1 MQGSRLKFW
10 LVAALGL
17 GNALVVSAQEL
28 PLAVAVRPSSE
39 QDDGPGLRTAEQ
51 SAAAGAFLRLA
62 ESATTSTHTAAVST
76 HATGGGGRGALLE
89 TRAEVVLMS
98 RKGLP
103 LRSPVGLSLIGG
115 GSYAAGSSGFPDS
128 SGVRAGVKLQPVFE
142 DQLGF
147 DGALS
152 VAYESRGFN
161 LVPAVSV
168 ELLLARHIGDTLLL
182 LNLGYGAGL
191 SEAERS
197 GRLRAA
203 ILTPV
208 VAKLRLGLEA
218 RGALDLER
226 DEDEPTGE
234 PDYDVIAGAV
244 ANYTFSHISVTAGAG
259 PSALRF
265 RNGRDTQVGAVAF
278 MGLGATL

>member
-1 MQGSRLKFW
+1 
-10 LVAALGL
+10 
-17 GNALVVSAQEL
+17 
-28 PLAVAVRPSSE
+28 
-39 QDDGPGLRTAEQ
+39 
-51 SAAAGAFLRLA
+51 
-62 ESATTSTHTAAVST
+62 
-76 HATGGGGRGALLE
+76 
-89 TRAEVVLMS
+89 MS

-142 DQLGF
+142 DQLGV
-147 DGALS
+147 DGVVS

-168 ELLLARHIGDTLLL
+168 ELLLARRIGDTLLLL

-191 SEAERS
+191 REAERS

-234 PDYDVIAGAV
+234 PDHDVIAGAV
-244 ANYTFSHISVTAGAG
+244 AKCMFSHRDGGCRAFGAAFSPRERPSGRRGRLHGARRDAVTAKRWRGG
-259 PSALRF
+259 TAL
-265 RNGRDTQVGAVAF
+265 DTWPTAARR
-278 MGLGATL
+278 